1 MWNHKFNLGLI
12 SLGYQANLSNLFC
25 GYPSWRRF
33 DLSAFLGPTF
43 IIPVG
48 DNSEMSMN
56 ETLFVGEEVQMEEP
70 MKVKSGVGA
79 HLGFKLRFKIVP
91 HISAIFEPTFYF
103 LGNTELPSVD
113 FLTVKYLQT
122 LNFGVQYE
130 L

>member
-1 MWNHKFNLGLI
+1 L
-12 SLGYQANLSNLFC
+12 
-25 GYPSWRRF
+25 
-33 DLSAFLGPTF
+33 
-43 IIPVG
+43 G
-48 DNSEMSMN
+48 DNSELSTN
-56 ETLFVGEEVQMEEP
+56 ETLFVGEEVQMEEQ
-70 MKVKSGVGA
+70 MKAKSGMGA